1 MLVSPL
7 PSLIILTSLVCN
19 EFGVRADGLQEQHA
33 ARSPPSGHQPR
44 VCVCVCAR
52 VCVQSPGWAALTPA
66 PTLPRD
72 SVFPACLALNYSSS
86 HVSSALSWSMPGSED
101 PAGLGEGPV
110 LMGTHPSVC
119 PDDLLPWTG

>member
-1 MLVSPL
+1 M
-7 PSLIILTSLVCN
+7 SLGSRLMACSSNMQQGPHHLDTSHVCM
-19 EFGVRADGLQEQHA
+19 GV
-33 ARSPPSGHQPR
+33 
-44 VCVCVCAR
+44 C

-66 PTLPRD
+66 PTLPQD
-72 SVFPACLALNYSSS
+72 SVFPACPALNYSSS
-86 HVSSALSWSMPGSED
+86 HVSSALGWSMPGSED